1 MEKKTIYE
9 TPELQI
15 LDLETEGALCNVA
28 SGEGW
33 TENDGDI
40 FGK

>member
-9 TPELQI
+9 TPELTV
-15 LDLETEGALCNVA
+15 LELNIEGVLCNVA

-33 TENDGDI
+33 NTGDEI
-40 FGK
+40 